1 MAATTTTGAI
11 TAFFFVFLFSTAA
24 AAASPPFN
32 VPTVSFSQGFAH
44 LFGNDNLVR
53 AADDRS
59 ARLTLNRYSGSG
71 FISTELYDHGFFSAS
86 VKLPKDFTAGVV
98 VAFYTSNGD
107 IFPRTHDELDFEF
120 LGNVE
125 DKDWRI
131 QTNIYGNGSTARGRE
146 ERYLVPFDPTEEAH
160 SYSIL
165 WTPDYI
171 IFYIDDVPIREVVR
185 TEAMGGD
192 FPSKPMSVYATI
204 WDGSSW
210 ATAYGRI
217 KINYEYEP
225 FVSEFADLVLHGC
238 PVDPIQKAVEAA
250 DRCAES
256 VEELMSAD
264 FALLTPRKR
273 AAMRRF
279 RERYMIYCFCYDQH
293 RYGNVTFPDCDYA
306 SPEHTRF
313 GEWGDNKVPPV
324 EIRSRPL
331 SSRRSRRSPA
341 PYSSPP
347 AATTSWID

>member
-1 MAATTTTGAI
+1 MAATTGAI
-11 TAFFFVFLFSTAA
+11 TAFFFVFLFSAVA
-24 AAASPPFN
+24 VASPPFN
-32 VPTVSFSQGFAH
+32 VPTVSFSHGFAH

-53 AADDRS
+53 SPDDRS
-59 ARLTLNRYSGSG
+59 ARLSLNRYTGSG
-71 FISTELYDHGFFSAS
+71 FISTDLYDHGFFSAS

-98 VAFYTSNGD
+98 VAFYTSNGE

-171 IFYIDDVPIREVVR
+171 IFYIDEVPIREVVR

-238 PVDPIQKAVEAA
+238 RVDPVLQQAVETA

-293 RYGNVTFPDCDYA
+293 RYGNVTFPDCDYV

-313 GEWGDNKVPPV
+313 GEWGDNKVPPMEV
-324 EIRSRPL
+324 R
-331 SSRRSRRSPA
+331 SSRRRSPV
-341 PYSSPP
+341 PSSLPV
-347 AATTSWID
+347 TTSWID

>member
-1 MAATTTTGAI
+1 MAATTSTTGAI
-11 TAFFFVFLFSTAA
+11 TAFFFVFLFSAA
-24 AAASPPFN
+24 AVASPRFN
-32 VPTVSFSQGFAH
+32 VPTVSFSHGFAH

-53 AADDRS
+53 SPDDRS
-59 ARLTLNRYSGSG
+59 ARLTLNRYTAHPSSCLK
-71 FISTELYDHGFFSAS
+71 ISPPASSSPSMYAVNFFS
-86 VKLPKDFTAGVV
+86 VLPLILMKLM
-98 VAFYTSNGD
+98 VANLQTSNGE

-171 IFYIDDVPIREVVR
+171 IFYIDEVPIREVVR

-238 PVDPIQKAVEAA
+238 RVDPVLQQAVEAA

-293 RYGNVTFPDCDYA
+293 RYGNVTFPDCDYV

-313 GEWGDNKVPPV
+313 GEWGDNKVPPMEV
-324 EIRSRPL
+324 R
-331 SSRRSRRSPA
+331 SSRRRSPV
-341 PYSSPP
+341 PSSLPV
-347 AATTSWID
+347 TTSWID